1 MATTTFTMIVAL
13 LFFLA
18 HPRRQKLAFG
28 AAEILAP
35 GSHAANRVSEIA
47 ELFRISSP
55 VCLVDSD
62 IHHVDALAFGIS
74 GRRTILMGR
83 GLLLLLVK
91 RPNEF
96 DVRLAHEIAH
106 IKNGDV
112 DLGYIAL
119 GMVTA
124 TKILFAC
131 LGIVLAIS
139 FGILSLGHFD
149 SRFAI
154 FVVIRDIGALI
165 LATILFA
172 GLILPEYRSFL
183 RSREFYADIA
193 ASHLFSSASLCTALG
208 EPHSSRDFFRD
219 IYSAHPDAK
228 TRLLVAQNPIQVL
241 EPKIPYFAFIGLLC
255 GAIFA
260 IMNSFL
266 SLTQNSFQSFSFN
279 SSGNYVEVMNGAE
292 RSNVLNI
299 ALFAIVLCLPF
310 AAALGSL
317 GSRDCIGKILSNASL
332 VQRIKAFLISG
343 GTISVFFIIGSAIS
357 PFVSDQIIRM
367 SAEGLVVNWM
377 ALSPNPFSLELA
389 GAILGSYVCTNL
401 VFASG
406 FRPSLRGARSNKP
419 GLLWRTFISLLWM
432 YIYLMFVQ
440 IFLAG
445 FDFIFAASPA
455 IPLLPQLLVA
465 YAFLILIVAGCWI
478 ILRLT
483 SVWIA
488 RSGSKSK
495 LPASELGNWA
505 PWLYFQT
512 RALA

>member
-1 MATTTFTMIVAL
+1 VSFIALWLGQILAPDILWLASGSDSNSWISRLQPSEINEIRIVGGMATTTFTMIVAL

-193 ASHLFSSASLCTALG
+193 ASHLFRQPVHRARRT
-208 EPHSSRDFFRD
+208 
-219 IYSAHPDAK
+219 
-228 TRLLVAQNPIQVL
+228 
-241 EPKIPYFAFIGLLC
+241 AFI
-255 GAIFA
+255 
-260 IMNSFL
+260 S
-266 SLTQNSFQSFSFN
+266 
-279 SSGNYVEVMNGAE
+279 
-292 RSNVLNI
+292 
-299 ALFAIVLCLPF
+299 
-310 AAALGSL
+310 
-317 GSRDCIGKILSNASL
+317 
-332 VQRIKAFLISG
+332 
-343 GTISVFFIIGSAIS
+343 
-357 PFVSDQIIRM
+357 
-367 SAEGLVVNWM
+367 
-377 ALSPNPFSLELA
+377 
-389 GAILGSYVCTNL
+389 
-401 VFASG
+401 
-406 FRPSLRGARSNKP
+406 
-419 GLLWRTFISLLWM
+419 
-432 YIYLMFVQ
+432 
-440 IFLAG
+440 
-445 FDFIFAASPA
+445 
-455 IPLLPQLLVA
+455 
-465 YAFLILIVAGCWI
+465 
-478 ILRLT
+478 
-483 SVWIA
+483 
-488 RSGSKSK
+488 
-495 LPASELGNWA
+495 
-505 PWLYFQT
+505 
-512 RALA
+512 